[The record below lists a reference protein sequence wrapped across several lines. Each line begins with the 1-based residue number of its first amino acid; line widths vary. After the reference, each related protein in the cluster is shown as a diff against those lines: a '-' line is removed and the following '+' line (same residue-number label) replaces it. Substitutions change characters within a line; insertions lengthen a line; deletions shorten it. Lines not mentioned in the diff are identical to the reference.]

1 MQENKTNQFLF
12 VTVQRRE
19 DFGVKVR
26 FTIKGIK
33 S

>member
-12 VTVQRRE
+12 VAVQRCG